1 MVFSWY
7 SHGILMVFSWCSPL
21 GFKVGCQWLES
32 RVQPNP
38 QARMPNPRPGNGMPE
53 SSPSPGIRFLL
64 GGAGGRLLAGRLE
77 LKVFLV
83 GITLFAGLALFVGGD
98 ATFVPAFLAFGGGL
112 FAASQLL
119 RRLIGGHNRAEHE
132 RAQARQDNQCFHQLH
147 NLQSPATATRPSWA
161 ETARTT
167 VWHRFSVSDA
177 TECAGIQAGK
187 S

>member
-1 MVFSWY
+1 MVFSA
-7 SHGILMVFSWCSPL
+7 
-21 GFKVGCQWLES
+21 WLQGGLPMAES

-38 QARMPNPRPGNGMPE
+38 QARTPNPRTGRGLPE
-53 SSPSPGIRFLL
+53 SPPAPGLRFLL
-64 GGAGGRLLAGRLE
+64 GGAGGRLLAGLLE

-83 GITLFAGLALFVGGD
+83 GIALFAGLALFVGGD

-147 NLQSPATATRPSWA
+147 NLQSPATATRPSWP

-177 TECAGIQAGK
+177 AGCAGIEAGK